1 MATIKTIPDEERY
14 LHLYD
19 TKAEFDADY
28 DGDVYHEDWVSYII
42 ETEEVHYNKMLV
54 MSVQELIDNGYA
66 EELIDSAQ
74 TGYTVIQIHQNCPVK
89 LENITDFDEQLVSSK
104 TFVWR
109 EALPQGWSPAELAAK
124 YDGVALARP
133 PMEQM
138 FSGVDM
144 GSVDELSL
152 SFASATWFRND
163 SSILTNRNIIG
174 LTYQPTPKHVIVTIR
189 SGEQS
194 SVFQTSFSNFRTTEH
209 ITFNAGGGFGC
220 HDIVGMFEYDYELTQ
235 LTFNGRWYGWTSRW
249 DGGCLAWMAVFDN
262 CSKLVE
268 IPLLNSDLARNH
280 EYNYIY
286 PHRYSG
292 DWDRGMA
299 TLTNTFR
306 ACTALQSIK
315 PTINMLAINGA
326 DSNAFNCP
334 NLTDVRILNLNNRS
348 FDFTSSDYY
357 IPRMDVASIQYLL
370 SNVSAQKATEQ
381 GLLLYYTDS
390 TKTETTTTAT
400 EYPVPNNNT
409 ITLNDLHRSEIAQSY
424 IDSAAAKGW
433 TVVWNHVNL

>member
-1 MATIKTIPDEERY
+1 MIYIKRYDDFDEFSTNEKVTSSSQYVDSIEPGLAGIRS
-14 LHLYD
+14 
-19 TKAEFDADY
+19 
-28 DGDVYHEDWVSYII
+28 DVNAIW
-42 ETEEVHYNKMLV
+42 YNFVPSNAKMTV
-54 MSVQELIDNGYA
+54 AELIAAGYA
-66 EELIDSAQ
+66 EEVTDSAQ
-74 TGYTVIQIHQNCPVK
+74 TAYTVIQIHQNCPIK
-89 LENITDFDEQLVSSK
+89 LKNITDFDDQLVSSK

-109 EALPQGWSPAELAAK
+109 EALPTGWSPSELAAK
-124 YDGVALARP
+124 YDGAALVRP

-152 SFASATWFRND
+152 SFANATWFIND
-163 SSILTNRNIIG
+163 SSILTNRNVTDF
-174 LTYQPTPKHVIVTIR
+174 TYQPTPKHVIVTIR

-220 HDIVGMFEYDYELTQ
+220 HDIVGMFEYNYELTQ
-235 LTFNGRWYGWTSRW
+235 LTFSGRWYGWTSRG
-249 DGGCLAWMAVFDN
+249 DGGCMAWMAVFDSCN
-262 CSKLVE
+262 KLVE
-268 IPLLNSDLARNH
+268 VPLLNSDLARDH

-292 DWDRGMA
+292 DWNRGMA

-357 IPRMDVASIQYLL
+357 IPKMDVASIQYLL

-390 TKTETTTTAT
+390 TKSATTTTAT

-424 IDSAAAKGW
+424 IDAAAAKGW
-433 TVVWNHVNL
+433 TVVWNHVDV